1 MVTLDTI
8 RKDMEAQLQTDKEL
22 HSVEVHADTLDE
34 ALADAAV
41 QLDTRV
47 ANLEYEIVDKGF
59 EGFMGLSKK
68 PWTIKVYQ
76 NADAVA
82 KKKKIK
88 KDDLFQDDELEEQTK
103 IVDMD
108 GVFYIRHF
116 GDDIL
121 LKVMLPS
128 GNGKPV
134 HAEEIINAAQRPDT
148 ISFDESVIKK
158 AAEKGTDSEYTKI
171 GEYKHVPA
179 NDAILVVD
187 ISKDEMKATATVSA
201 PSISGA
207 DISAEMIKRALKN
220 QGVVAG
226 ISDDRINAFVDS
238 PVYNVPSVVAEAMLP
253 VDGRDAYIAYNFETD
268 RSKIRAKEAANGQV
282 NFKELNLV
290 QNVVAGQ
297 PLAQKMLAE
306 RGKAGKTL
314 FGKYLEAKNGKDIQL
329 PIGKNVQVDTDG
341 RTITATINGQV
352 LLVADK
358 INVEP
363 VMEVEGVNIKTGNI
377 TFLGTVV
384 CKGNVEDG
392 FDVKASGNIEIY
404 GTVGK
409 SHLESDGDII
419 VSQGVAGR
427 DEGTIVA
434 GKSLWAKFIQNT
446 KVDAGEYVV
455 VSDSIM
461 NSDVSAQKKII
472 LQGKRAQITGG
483 HLFATEEISAK
494 NIGSNGGG
502 AETILEVG
510 FDPKAKHRLEELQA
524 MQDNNVKELDEIE
537 LNIST
542 LENQKKI
549 RRSLPK
555 DKEENLAKL
564 NERKQQ
570 IVDENTKFTEEITTI
585 QQHLRELKVVGK
597 VLASGTVYAG
607 VKIYVRD
614 EKDEVRSDV
623 KSVTFYYENGFVRRG
638 KYEQSQDDNTI
649 KAPDGYSSN

>member
-8 RKDMEAQLQTDKEL
+8 RKDMVTQLETDREL
-22 HSVEVHADTLDE
+22 RNVEIRADSLDE
-34 ALADAAV
+34 ALSDAAV
-41 QLDTRV
+41 QLNTRV
-47 ANLEYEIVDKGF
+47 ANLEYEIVERGF
-59 EGFMGLSKK
+59 DGFLGLSKK

-76 NADAVA
+76 NAETALKLHKA
-82 KKKKIK
+82 KKDELFS
-88 KDDLFQDDELEEQTK
+88 DDDLEEQAK
-103 IVDMD
+103 IIDRD

-116 GDDIL
+116 GSKL
-121 LKVMLPS
+121 CLKVVLPE
-128 GNGKPV
+128 GKGK
-134 HAEEIINAAQRPDT
+134 T
-148 ISFDESVIKK
+148 ISYNDIISAVRHPDVTSLNESVIKK
-158 AAEKGTDSEYTKI
+158 CVGSGSDGTYQEI
-171 GEYKHVPA
+171 GEYTHIPA
-179 NDAILVVD
+179 NDALLVID

-201 PSISGA
+201 PGSGGA
-207 DISAEMIKRALKN
+207 DISADMIQQALKT

-226 ISDDRINAFVDS
+226 FSDDKVNAFVDS
-238 PVYNVPSVVAEAMLP
+238 PVYNIPAIVAEGISA

-268 RSKIRAKEAANGQV
+268 RSKIRAKEAANGQM

-306 RGKAGKTL
+306 HGKAGKTL
-314 FGKYLEAKNGKDIQL
+314 FGKYLEAKNGKDIPMPL
-329 PIGKNVQVDTDG
+329 GKNVEVDSDG
-341 RTITATINGQV
+341 RTIVAKINGQV
-352 LLVADK
+352 LLVGDK

-363 VMEVEGVNIKTGNI
+363 VMEVDGVNIKTGNI
-377 TFLGTVV
+377 TFLGTLV

-419 VSQGVAGR
+419 VSQGIMGR
-427 DEGTIVA
+427 DEGSISA
-434 GKSLWAKFIQNT
+434 GKSIWAKFIQNT
-446 KVDAGEYVV
+446 KAQAGEYIV

-483 HLFATEEISAK
+483 HLFATEEIAAK

-510 FDPKAKHRLEELQA
+510 FDPKAKHRLEELQS
-524 MQDNNVKELDEIE
+524 MESNNVKELDELE
-537 LNIST
+537 LNIAT

-549 RRSLPK
+549 RRTLPK
-555 DKEENLAKL
+555 DKEDNLAKF
-564 NERKQQ
+564 NERKEE
-570 IVDENTKFTEEITTI
+570 IIAENDKMTGEITTI
-585 QQHLRELKVVGK
+585 QQHLRELKVVGR

-614 EKDEVRSDV
+614 EKDEVRTDV
-623 KSVTFYYENGFVRRG
+623 RSVTFYYENGFVRRG
-638 KYEQSQDDNTI
+638 KYEAPVDTDI